1 SRPCQRPDG
10 HPASLCEA
18 LPARANPG
26 SWPHRLGSAAMSEL
40 QSTVAAAADAASAH
54 STAPALLVQAVA
66 ALGRLAQTT
75 DRATESGRRPFRIPH
90 DWAAQLAEL
99 SWLSYLLADQTGV
112 DLDA

>member
-1 SRPCQRPDG
+1 
-10 HPASLCEA
+10 
-18 LPARANPG
+18 
-26 SWPHRLGSAAMSEL
+26 MSDL
-40 QSTVAAAADAASAH
+40 QTTVAAAADAASAH

-66 ALGRLAQTT
+66 ALGQLAQTT

-112 DLDA
+112 DLDAEVRAIAARVAGEAAAARARVAAEQPDDAWF